1 MTIGDF
7 LSIYVVSL
15 DKPFIFWES
24 ELLESLILL
33 SVMVLDVAYDF
44 YWLVIWVLVSV
55 DSKYL
60 IGFAIFSGLIFLTDL
75 YQVYTFI
82 FKYGDDDAFEEEEKQ
97 L

>member
-24 ELLESLILL
+24 ELLESLILI

-55 DSKYL
+55 DNKYL
-60 IGFAIFSGLIFLTDL
+60 TGFGSPLHSVDYIVISALKMTI
-75 YQVYTFI
+75 Y
-82 FKYGDDDAFEEEEKQ
+82 
-97 L
+97 